1 MRHLGILLRLA
12 VRNVLRQR
20 RRSVLIA
27 LAMILGVALLIF
39 FLALGDGM
47 HAQWIDAGV
56 RLADGHVTVES
67 PAYRRSA
74 SLDDRL
80 DSSATARVQRAVA
93 DPSVARFVRAAAPR
107 LTVSALASSASSAL
121 PVRVLGV
128 DPLAERR
135 FSVLPQKLVAGRWL
149 ADTDV
154 TAAVVGQR
162 LVDRL
167 GLSLGSRF
175 VLTAQTAQ
183 GDVQEQ
189 LVHVTGIFRTGIRE
203 VDEGMIDIPMA
214 TARQWLAAP
223 GAETSEALLL
233 GDDANVGATVA
244 ALGPLLPA
252 GTRAF
257 TWRETSPELDAA
269 VRVDNFGNYLFNG
282 ILLAIVAVAV
292 LEALLVSVLH
302 RRREFGMLQAIGLS
316 ARETA
321 FVVLAEGVTLAVVS
335 GALGMA
341 VGFGVTAILGR
352 TGLDLTAAF
361 GNQLSISGA
370 VVSPIV
376 HPVVHLARAWQGA
389 AVVLGLGVLS
399 STYPMWQASRIDVAQ
414 AMQDEP

>member
-1 MRHLGILLRLA
+1 MNRFGILVQLA
-12 VRNVLRQR
+12 GRNVMRQR

-56 RLADGHVTVES
+56 RLAGGHVTVES
-67 PAYRRSA
+67 PAFRRSA

-80 DSSATARVQRAVA
+80 DSATAGGVARAVSN
-93 DPSVARFVRAAAPR
+93 PGVARFVAAAAPR

-121 PVRVLGV
+121 PVQVLGA
-128 DPLAERR
+128 DPEAEFQ
-135 FSVLPQKLVAGRWL
+135 FSALPTKLIAGRWL

-154 TAAVVGQR
+154 TAAVVGQG

-167 GLSLGSRF
+167 GLALGSRF
-175 VLTAQTAQ
+175 VITAQTAH

-214 TARQWLAAP
+214 TARGWLAAP
-223 GAETSEALLL
+223 GAVTSEAILLR
-233 GDDANVGATVA
+233 DVTDVGAATA
-244 ALGPLLPA
+244 ALQPLLPA
-252 GTRAF
+252 GARAF
-257 TWRETSPELDAA
+257 TWRQTSPELDAA

-282 ILLAIVAVAV
+282 ILLAIVALAV

-302 RRREFGMLQAIGLS
+302 RRREFGVMHAIGLS
-316 ARETA
+316 ARETSMM
-321 FVVLAEGVTLAVVS
+321 VLIEGVMLAVAA
-335 GALGMA
+335 GAVGMG
-341 VGFGVTAILGR
+341 VGFGVVAILGR

-361 GNQLSISGA
+361 GNQLSVSGA
-370 VVSPIV
+370 VISPIV
-376 HPVVHLARAWQGA
+376 HPAVHLARAWQGGV
-389 AVVLGLGVLS
+389 VVLALGVLS
-399 STYPMWQASRIDVAQ
+399 SLYPMWQASRIDVAQ
-414 AMQDEP
+414 AMQNEP

>member
-1 MRHLGILLRLA
+1 
-12 VRNVLRQR
+12 
-20 RRSVLIA
+20 
-27 LAMILGVALLIF
+27 MILGVALLIF

-47 HAQWIDAGV
+47 HTQWIDAGV
-56 RLADGHVTVES
+56 RLADGHVAVET
-67 PAYRRSA
+67 PAFRRSA

-80 DSSATARVQRAVA
+80 DSAAAGGVARAVS
-93 DPSVARFVRAAAPR
+93 DPAVARFVAAAAPR

-121 PVRVLGV
+121 PVQVLGV
-128 DPLAERR
+128 DPAVESR
-135 FSVLPQKLVAGRWL
+135 FSALPEKLIDGRWL

-154 TAAVVGQR
+154 TAAVVGQG

-175 VLTAQTAQ
+175 VITAQTTR

-189 LVHVTGIFRTGIRE
+189 LVYVTGIFRTGIRE
-203 VDEGMIDIPMA
+203 VDEGMVDIPLA
-214 TARQWLAAP
+214 TARHWLAAP
-223 GAETSEALLL
+223 GAVTSEAILLR
-233 GDDANVGATVA
+233 DVADVGAATD
-244 ALGPLLPA
+244 ALQPLLPA
-252 GTRAF
+252 GARAF

-282 ILLAIVAVAV
+282 ILLAIVALAV

-302 RRREFGMLQAIGLS
+302 RRREFGVMHAMGLS
-316 ARETA
+316 ALETSA
-321 FVVLAEGVTLAVVS
+321 MVLVEGVMLSVVAGAV
-335 GALGMA
+335 GMG
-341 VGFGVTAILGR
+341 VGFGVVAILGH

-376 HPVVHLARAWQGA
+376 HPAVNLARAWQGG
-389 AVVLGLGVLS
+389 AVVLALGVLS
-399 STYPMWQASRIDVAQ
+399 SLYPMWQASRIDVAE

>member
-1 MRHLGILLRLA
+1 MSRLGILVRLA
-12 VRNVLRQR
+12 GRNVMRQR
-20 RRSVLIA
+20 RRSALIA

-56 RLADGHVTVES
+56 RLAGGHVSVET
-67 PAYRRSA
+67 PAFRRSA

-80 DSSATARVQRAVA
+80 DSTAATRVALAVTDPAVA
-93 DPSVARFVRAAAPR
+93 PFIAAAAPR

-121 PVRVLGV
+121 PVQVLGV
-128 DPLAERR
+128 DPAIESR
-135 FSVLPQKLVAGRWL
+135 FSALPAKLTTGRWL

-154 TAAVVGQR
+154 TAAVVGQG

-175 VLTAQTAQ
+175 VITAQTTH
-183 GDVQEQ
+183 GDVQQQ
-189 LVHVTGIFRTGIRE
+189 LAHVTGIFRTGIRE
-203 VDEGMIDIPMA
+203 VDEGMIDIPLA
-214 TARQWLAAP
+214 TAQHWLAAP
-223 GAETSEALLL
+223 GAVTSEAILLH
-233 GDDANVGATVA
+233 DVADVGATVT
-244 ALGPLLPA
+244 ALQPLLPA
-252 GTRAF
+252 SAHAF

-282 ILLAIVAVAV
+282 ILLAIVALAV

-302 RRREFGMLQAIGLS
+302 RRREFGVLHAIGLS
-316 ARETA
+316 ARETS
-321 FVVLAEGVTLAVVS
+321 VMILIEGVMLAVVA
-335 GALGMA
+335 GAVGMG
-341 VGFGVTAILGR
+341 VGFGVVGILGR

-370 VVSPIV
+370 VISPIV
-376 HPVVHLARAWQGA
+376 YPVVHLARAWQGG
-389 AVVLGLGVLS
+389 AVVLALGVFS
-399 STYPMWQASRIDVAQ
+399 SLYPMWQASRIDVAE

>member
-1 MRHLGILLRLA
+1 MNRFGILARLA
-12 VRNVLRQR
+12 ARNVMRQR
-20 RRSVLIA
+20 RRSALIA

-56 RLADGHVTVES
+56 RLADGHVAVET
-67 PAYRRSA
+67 PAFRRSA

-80 DSSATARVQRAVA
+80 DSTAAAAVARAVA
-93 DPSVARFVRAAAPR
+93 DPAVARFIAAAAPR

-121 PVRVLGV
+121 PVQVLGV
-128 DPLAERR
+128 DPVLESH
-135 FSVLPQKLVAGRWL
+135 FSTLPEKLVGGRWL
-149 ADTDV
+149 ADSDV
-154 TAAVVGQR
+154 TAAVVGQG

-175 VLTAQTAQ
+175 VITAQTTR

-203 VDEGMIDIPMA
+203 VDEGMIDVPLA
-214 TARQWLAAP
+214 TARHWLAAP
-223 GAETSEALLL
+223 GAVTSEAILLRDVADV
-233 GDDANVGATVA
+233 GPATDA
-244 ALGPLLPA
+244 LQPLLPA
-252 GTRAF
+252 GARAF

-282 ILLAIVAVAV
+282 ILLAIVALAV

-302 RRREFGMLQAIGLS
+302 RRREFGVMHAIGLS
-316 ARETA
+316 ARETS
-321 FVVLAEGVTLAVVS
+321 VMVLIEGVMLAVVA
-335 GALGMA
+335 GA
-341 VGFGVTAILGR
+341 VGMGVGWGVVAILGH

-376 HPVVHLARAWQGA
+376 YPVVHLARAWQGGS
-389 AVVLGLGVLS
+389 VVLALGVLS
-399 STYPMWQASRIDVAQ
+399 SLYPMWQASRIDVAE